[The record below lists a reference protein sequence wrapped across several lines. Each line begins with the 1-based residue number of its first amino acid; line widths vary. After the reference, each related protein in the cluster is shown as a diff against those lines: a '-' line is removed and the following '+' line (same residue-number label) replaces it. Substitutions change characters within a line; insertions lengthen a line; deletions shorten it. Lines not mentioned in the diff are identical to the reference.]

1 MPPLPALATDLQSP
15 LAAPL
20 AGGDWRAVRPADLR
34 EIVRQRREMFAANG
48 HPDQVLAPMSEA
60 FAAWLAPRLASGAY
74 FGWIVEDEAGRPVAG
89 LGMMELDW
97 PPHPLHPGQDRRGY
111 ILNVFVDPDLRGAGV
126 GRALMDRAVAEG
138 RRRGLDL
145 LVLHASPMGRP
156 LYDLLGWTPGSEMV
170 LPLNSADLHPA
181 AP

>member
-1 MPPLPALATDLQSP
+1 MTASSALAADP
-15 LAAPL
+15 APAVPPPSARL
-20 AGGDWRAVRPADLR
+20 VWRPARPADLS

-48 HPDQVLAPMSEA
+48 HDEAVLAPMSQT

-74 FGWIVEDEAGRPVAG
+74 FGWIVEGVDGRALAG

-111 ILNVFVDPDLRGAGV
+111 ILNVFVDPALRGAGV
-126 GRALMDRAVAEG
+126 GRALMDAATAEG
-138 RRRGLDL
+138 RCRGLDV
-145 LVLHASPMGRP
+145 LVLHASAMGRP
-156 LYDLLGWTPGSEMV
+156 LYESLGWRAGSEM
-170 LPLNSADLHPA
+170 LLTLASQA